1 MADDKKPD
9 ARLGTGAAENA
20 RKDLR
25 AMPAYKNYQ
34 MLKLGNGEKPVSYE
48 DWKKGKR

>member
-1 MADDKKPD
+1 MPDKKPE

-25 AMPAYKNYQ
+25 AMPAYRDYQ
-34 MLKLGNGEKPVSYE
+34 MLKLSNGEKAVSYDE
-48 DWKKGKR
+48 WKKGKR